1 MTVGILQ
8 AMQLRDTM
16 RKRLKT
22 AGGSAAARRA
32 ALAGL
37 PAEFHQQLPAV
48 LDFPWTLATGASTE
62 PPSATKQCPEALP
75 WSLSLVTPI
84 ACIMASTPPA
94 PDVSQP
100 AAAWL
105 QAELLLF
112 SRAQ

>member
-1 MTVGILQ
+1 VGILQ
-8 AMQLRDTM
+8 AMQLRDTL

-75 WSLSLVTPI
+75 LVTLAGHTHRVYYGQHTTSTGCFS
-84 ACIMASTPPA
+84 ACSRL
-94 PDVSQP
+94 
-100 AAAWL
+100 AAG
-105 QAELLLF
+105 
-112 SRAQ
+112 